1 MAMATVENVGK
12 IADFAAS
19 SSRKT
24 WIVAAAGFLIGL
36 GVWAVSYFHSEPL
49 CAYTDMVVIPISG
62 FAKQLLA
69 SGSVML
75 GDLSSYIVQYPVQA
89 AVTAITATGAVIGL
103 WSKITGDRARAQ
115 AEKVSAQAIVDAQRV
130 AITNGQQL
138 SMSQIKMQSLETQL
152 KAYKEDTFAEEARDI
167 IGAKDTQITQLNA
180 QVQELRNLVAALK
193 VQVREIVVV
202 K

>member
-1 MAMATVENVGK
+1 MATVENVGK

-49 CAYTDMVVIPISG
+49 CAYTDMVVIPISR

-115 AEKVSAQAIVDAQRV
+115 AEKVSSQAITEAQKA
-130 AITNGQQL
+130 AIMNGQQFN
-138 SMSQIKMQSLETQL
+138 MAQAKVQSLETQL